1 MKFATRLFFSLSVP
15 QLHQVLQPSTGIVLG
30 PLWVTR
36 GELFSSNGAYKFL
49 KTMLNDTKEKISQ
62 QQIFIREVNSLI
74 SDAP

>member
-1 MKFATRLFFSLSVP
+1 MKFATRLFLLSVP

-36 GELFSSNGAYKFL
+36 GELFSSNGACKFL

-62 QQIFIREVNSLI
+62 QEIFIREVNSLI